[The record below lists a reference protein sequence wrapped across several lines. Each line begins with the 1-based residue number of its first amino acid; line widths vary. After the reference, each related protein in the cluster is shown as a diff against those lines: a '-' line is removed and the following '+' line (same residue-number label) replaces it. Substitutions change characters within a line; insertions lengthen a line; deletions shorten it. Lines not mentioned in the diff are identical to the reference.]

1 MQITLKTEE
10 LKALVTTHV
19 ESMGLKGDYEISF
32 KARNGGHLDT
42 TIDILPTG
50 SVETETEAEDA
61 TDYVDSLTK

>member
-10 LKALVTTHV
+10 LKKLVTTHV

-42 TIDILPTG
+42 TIEILPEGTK
-50 SVETETEAEDA
+50 TEASA
-61 TDYVDSLTK
+61 TDYIDSLETK